1 MAERYSFFNAMMDNL
16 GNYDRKYLA
25 EDFARYFASFIGNG
39 IYPNPSSTLKVSAA
53 GGYNISIAA
62 GKAWI
67 NGYFYENTT
76 AKQLI
81 INPSTSGI
89 RVDSV
94 VLRLDLINRN
104 ISTVVKEGSADS
116 LPPQLTHTD
125 NIYELCLADITI
137 LEGAAEI
144 TATAIADRRY
154 SEKCGVVAGVVEQI
168 DTDGLF
174 SQYEAEFNTFM
185 ESARNSFTTTAEQQ
199 ETEFS
204 TFMDSVRDSFSKT
217 EVGSLQNQIDN
228 QSARIDNITT
238 LPQGSTTAD
247 AELIDIRV
255 GADSTTYTNAG
266 TAVREQIKKVE
277 SQISDISE
285 RWGVYPITVAD
296 VQVGKM
302 IKLKTGNDPA
312 IKKNYVGK
320 HIDSM
325 IEIVPHDSKI
335 SYTDNMFVYVGEMKK
350 NDKFIFSNT
359 YQLGGT
365 IPFIYITDTK
375 GIITDVVIL
384 DEISGSF
391 TFSND
396 GKFYLHSD
404 YYRDDNFFFVQK
416 YNPHQPLVV
425 NPQGGES
432 IDDTT
437 IGNEVYKAIMTGRPI
452 FIKEEN
458 SIQPYGA
465 DFVSFGNVVNY
476 FLPTKGMNY
485 IYLHYCMDDTNSTER
500 KTLRIQT
507 TYTYNFCLLG

>member
-1 MAERYSFFNAMMDNL
+1 
-16 GNYDRKYLA
+16 
-25 EDFARYFASFIGNG
+25 
-39 IYPNPSSTLKVSAA
+39 
-53 GGYNISIAA
+53 
-62 GKAWI
+62 
-67 NGYFYENTT
+67 
-76 AKQLI
+76 
-81 INPSTSGI
+81 
-89 RVDSV
+89 
-94 VLRLDLINRN
+94 LINRN
-104 ISTVVKEGSADS
+104 ILIAVKEGSADS
-116 LPPQLTHTD
+116 LPPQLTHSD

-217 EVGSLQNQIDN
+217 EVGSLQNQIDT
-228 QSARIDNITT
+228 QEARIDNIAT

-255 GADSTTYTNAG
+255 GADGTTYTNAG

-302 IKLKTGNDPA
+302 IKLKTGKDPA

-350 NDKFIFSNT
+350 NDKLVLSNT

-365 IPFIYITDTK
+365 IPFIYITDIN
-375 GIITDVVIL
+375 GIITDVVDL
-384 DEISGSF
+384 DSY
-391 TFSND
+391 TFPND

-404 YYRDDNFFFVQK
+404 YYRNDNFFFIQK
-416 YNPHQPLVV
+416 YNPQQPLVV
-425 NPQGGES
+425 NPQGGET
-432 IDDTT
+432 INDTT

-452 FIKEEN
+452 FIKEVN
-458 SIQPYGA
+458 SIQPYGG
-465 DFVSFGNVVNY
+465 DFVSFATVSNY
-476 FLPTKGMNY
+476 FLPTNGMDY
-485 IYLHYCMDDTNSTER
+485 IHLYYYMDDAYSTER

>member
-1 MAERYSFFNAMMDNL
+1 MAERYSFFNAVMDNT

-39 IYPNPSSTLKVSAA
+39 IYANPSSTLKVSAA
-53 GGYNISIAA
+53 GGYDISIAA

-76 AKQLI
+76 AKQLTLK
-81 INPSTSGI
+81 PSTAGI
-89 RVDSV
+89 RVDSI

-104 ISTVVKEGSADS
+104 ISAVIKEGSADA
-116 LPPQLTHTD
+116 LPPLLTHSD

-137 LEGAAEI
+137 LQGAAEI

-154 SEKCGVVAGVVEQI
+154 SNKCGVVAGVIEQI

-185 ESARNSFTTTAEQQ
+185 DSVRNSFTATKEQQ
-199 ETEFS
+199 ETEFN

-217 EVGSLQNQIDN
+217 EVGSLQSQIDT
-228 QSARIDNITT
+228 QATRIDNIAT
-238 LPQGSTTAD
+238 LPAGSTTAD
-247 AELIDIRV
+247 AELVDIRV
-255 GADSTTYTNAG
+255 GIDNTTYTNAG

-277 SQISDISE
+277 SHISDISE

-320 HIDSM
+320 NIDSM
-325 IEIVPHDSKI
+325 IEIVPHDSNI
-335 SYTDNMFVYVGEMKK
+335 SHTDNMFVYVGEMKK

-359 YQLGGT
+359 YHLGGT

-375 GIITDVVIL
+375 GIITDVVGL
-384 DEISGSF
+384 DDFSNSF
-391 TFSND
+391 TFQND

-404 YYRDDNFFFVQK
+404 YYRNDNFFLIQK
-416 YNPHQPLVV
+416 YNPHQPLVID
-425 NPQGGES
+425 PQGMDF

-452 FIKEEN
+452 FIKEIN
-458 SIQPYGA
+458 NVHPYGS
-465 DFVSFGNVVNY
+465 DFVSFANVVNY
-476 FLPTKGMNY
+476 FLPTNGMDWIN
-485 IYLHYCMDDTNSTER
+485 LHYCMDDTYSSER
-500 KTLRIQT
+500 RMLRIQT